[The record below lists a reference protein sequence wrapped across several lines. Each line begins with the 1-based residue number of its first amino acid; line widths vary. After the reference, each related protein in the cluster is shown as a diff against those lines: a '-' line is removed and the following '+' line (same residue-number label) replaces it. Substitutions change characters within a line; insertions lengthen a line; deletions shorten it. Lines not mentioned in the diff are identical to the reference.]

1 MASLLSRLRATAK
14 IEDRP
19 EITDMLNLVVT
30 PPPPALSTNF
40 VSERLQRDK
49 EGSTAQRSKQNYKAD
64 TKSSFQRGRQ
74 LNAVACN
81 HRYKQDEKLTSDLA
95 RKGGFIGKSSELQ
108 WLRAAAVAMTDRVDN
123 IARQTESQRSG
134 FPRPDLDQVCTYNF
148 WADLNVIKIDMNL
161 NPYELPR
168 PEVASRLLWCY
179 LARVQDSFPI
189 VSHVFFE
196 ELFRTCSTAL
206 DDRNALQH
214 SPEWHITLNL
224 MLAIGARYSHLVEA
238 SWVADECDHPTY
250 LARAQA
256 FGRIESSA
264 VNDSDVQ
271 HPQSLGLLALYWL
284 SIGQVDR

>member
-1 MASLLSRLRATAK
+1 MTSLLSRLLTTAK

-19 EITDMLNLVVT
+19 EITDMLKLVVS
-30 PPPPALSTNF
+30 PQAPAPSTNF

-49 EGSTAQRSKQNYKAD
+49 EGSTAQRSKQNYKAN
-64 TKSSFQRGRQ
+64 TKSSFQREQ
-74 LNAVACN
+74 VNTVACN
-81 HRYKQDEKLTSDLA
+81 RRYKYDEKLTSDPA

-108 WLRAAAVAMTDRVDN
+108 WLRAAAMVMTDRADN

-134 FPRPDLDQVCTYNF
+134 FPRPDLDQVYTYNF
-148 WADLNVIKIDMNL
+148 WAHLNVVKIDTNL

-168 PEVASRLLWCY
+168 PEVASRLSWCY

-189 VSHVFFE
+189 ISHVFFE
-196 ELFRTCSTAL
+196 ELFRTSSAAL
-206 DDRNALQH
+206 DVRNALQH

-224 MLAIGARYSHLVEA
+224 MLAIGARYSHLTEA

-256 FGRIESSA
+256 FGRVESSA

-271 HPQSLGLLALYWL
+271 HPQNLGLLAFYWL